1 MNTLP
6 EIDGIICFSTDPWG
20 EMKRPGQLMRCLSDR
35 VPVVYVDP
43 ALSCTSIVKNWRSV
57 LARALRDRVKR
68 AFTRGSRTV
77 APGIHVVT
85 PLISTPPQRIAFA
98 LPEPALQAF
107 SARQHARAARKAY
120 RAAARLGMSSP
131 VVWVSY
137 PMGLTEVPG
146 GRMSAVVYDCMDR
159 WTDFPD
165 SMADASLRSLVVDL
179 EGGLLDRAD
188 VVLCSAAGLFDAK
201 RAVAKGRALLVRN
214 GADVEHFAPK
224 GRTVPDDI
232 AGLPRPVVG
241 YVGAVAEWVDFEL
254 LREVAIARP
263 DWSIVLVG
271 PVFQGQS
278 MGDARGLQEI
288 VGLENVHLLGPRPY
302 ADVPAYVEAFDVAT
316 IPFRCNGLTEDTNPI
331 KVYEYL
337 AVGVPVVS
345 TPMPEVA
352 ALEGVHLAA
361 DAPAF
366 VEAVERAR
374 DERWDGDMIAARME
388 VARQNSWESRAD
400 AAWGAIIDWA
410 SDADREAQ

>member
-1 MNTLP
+1 MSTLR

-20 EMKRPGQLMRCLSDR
+20 EMKRPGQLMRCLSAR

-43 ALSCTSIVKNWRSV
+43 SLSCTSIVKNWRN
-57 LARALRDRVKR
+57 LAASPLRDRVRR
-68 AFTRGSRTV
+68 AFARGARAV

-85 PLISTPPQRIAFA
+85 PLISTPPQRLSFA
-98 LPEPALQAF
+98 LPEPALRAF

-137 PMGLTEVPG
+137 PMGLTEIPG
-146 GRMSAVVYDCMDR
+146 GRPSAVVYDCMDR

-165 SMADASLRSLVVDL
+165 SMADSALRSLVADL
-179 EGGLLDRAD
+179 EGELLDRAD
-188 VVLCSAAGLFDAK
+188 VVLCSAAGLFEAK
-201 RAVAKGRALLVRN
+201 RAVAKGKTLLVRN
-214 GADVEHFAPK
+214 AADVDHFAPT
-224 GRTVPDDI
+224 GRAMPDDI
-232 AGLPRPVVG
+232 AALPRPILG

-254 LREVAIARP
+254 LRDVAATRP

-278 MGDARGLQEI
+278 MGDAGRLQEI
-288 VGLENVHLLGPRPY
+288 AGLANVHLLGPRPY

-337 AVGVPVVS
+337 AAGVPVVS

-352 ALEGVHLAA
+352 VLEEVHLAA
-361 DAPAF
+361 DAPTF

-374 DERWDGDMIAARME
+374 GERWDADMIEARIE
-388 VARQNSWESRAD
+388 LARLNSWQSRAD
-400 AAWGAIIDWA
+400 AAWGALLDWA
-410 SDADREAQ
+410 AVAGER